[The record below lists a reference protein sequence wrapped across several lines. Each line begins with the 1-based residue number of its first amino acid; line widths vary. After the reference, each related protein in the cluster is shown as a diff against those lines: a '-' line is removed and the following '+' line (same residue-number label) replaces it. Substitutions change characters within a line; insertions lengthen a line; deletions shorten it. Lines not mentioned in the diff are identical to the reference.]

1 MSPAGRRPVVEEE
14 SAAPVTILD
23 GLGRVIRVVP
33 AEEFRRIRGVP
44 ERPKPDMWRRR
55 RERAKPSENAEDAI
69 EHALVG

>member
-1 MSPAGRRPVVEEE
+1 MSSAGRRPVVEEE

-69 EHALVG
+69 EHALVR

>member
-1 MSPAGRRPVVEEE
+1 MSSAGRRPVAEEE

-33 AEEFRRIRGVP
+33 AEEFRRIHGAP

-55 RERAKPSENAEDAI
+55 RERAKPSGNAEDAS